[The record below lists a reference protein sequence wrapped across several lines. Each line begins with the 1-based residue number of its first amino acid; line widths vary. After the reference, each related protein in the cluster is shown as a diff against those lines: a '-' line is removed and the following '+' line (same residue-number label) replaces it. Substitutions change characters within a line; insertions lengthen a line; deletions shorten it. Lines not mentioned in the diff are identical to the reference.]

1 VCGGEPQICVTKE
14 VACELPTGCGSF
26 SDVVTGA
33 KTADNSQCPSFCYR
47 VRVTN
52 CGLEPLN
59 NVTVVDNVI
68 NLAGCNFPPTL
79 AVGQTVECI
88 VAGVE
93 HCQSVTNTVTA
104 SGVGASSGI
113 GVSTNDTAAVV
124 VLPISITCELTVNG
138 KPHESIPCDGQ
149 GHLITNAVE
158 VCNTGS
164 LPLSDIA
171 INAPDLVA
179 LGCTDVPNIRLSLLP
194 GQCTNVLLCIDT
206 VTCPPTCG
214 LAFSNHIRITASVD
228 QTLTNVCSWTRNES
242 NQVVTITASTE
253 CTVTVECIPP
263 PHTGCTPGFWK
274 NCTIHWGPTGYRTD
288 QSVSSVF
295 TLGSCCTSLGN
306 TSLIGALGFGGGS
319 GVCGGAQILLRAAVA
334 GLLNASSPEL
344 NYSYAF
350 TKQEVIGLVNA
361 ALQSCDRGTIIALA
375 SELDADNNRGCQNI
389 SGEGLPCHR
398 LLVPRVAPTRQ

>member
-1 VCGGEPQICVTKE
+1 LGDLLRQLTQAFSGRTNIP
-14 VACELPTGCGSF
+14 VALTVQRCNQLPAN
-26 SDVVTGA
+26 VQVMLYRI
-33 KTADNSQCPSFCYR
+33 SQ
-47 VRVTN
+47 
-52 CGLEPLN
+52 EALN

-93 HCQSVTNTVTA
+93 HCQTVTNTVTA

-149 GHLITNAVE
+149 GHMITNAVE

-179 LGCTDVPNIRLSLLP
+179 LGCTDVANIRLSLLP
-194 GQCTNVLLCIDT
+194 GQCTNVILCTDL

-214 LAFSNHIRITASVD
+214 LASRTTFALPPRLIR
-228 QTLTNVCSWTRNES
+228 
-242 NQVVTITASTE
+242 
-253 CTVTVECIPP
+253 P
-263 PHTGCTPGFWK
+263 
-274 NCTIHWGPTGYRTD
+274 
-288 QSVSSVF
+288 
-295 TLGSCCTSLGN
+295 
-306 TSLIGALGFGGGS
+306 
-319 GVCGGAQILLRAAVA
+319 
-334 GLLNASSPEL
+334 
-344 NYSYAF
+344 
-350 TKQEVIGLVNA
+350 
-361 ALQSCDRGTIIALA
+361 
-375 SELDADNNRGCQNI
+375 
-389 SGEGLPCHR
+389 
-398 LLVPRVAPTRQ
+398 